1 MDGRKYS
8 IITITDHE
16 FALLDERMNFIWV
29 GSKFIEFQNL
39 QNGYKLIGW
48 IRYFGY
54 CLQNW

>member
-39 QNGYKLIGW
+39 QNGYKLIG
-48 IRYFGY
+48 
-54 CLQNW
+54 